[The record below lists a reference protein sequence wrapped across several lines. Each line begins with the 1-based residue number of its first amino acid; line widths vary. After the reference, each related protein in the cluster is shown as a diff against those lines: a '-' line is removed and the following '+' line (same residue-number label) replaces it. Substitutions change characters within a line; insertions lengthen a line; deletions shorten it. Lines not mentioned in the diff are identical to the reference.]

1 MISFQQFD
9 ISDFLNELDEP
20 VMLLDAEDILYF
32 NSHFLNHFQ
41 PPNEDWKSY
50 FKSKEIIEGLNRFF
64 LTGEK
69 TTAKYFSSLTTQK
82 GQIQTIEWS
91 FFPLPSSY
99 TSHFLI
105 AKGLVE
111 KVERS
116 TGNESNHDSSRR
128 ADFMQSILNNSY
140 DLIAIL
146 DEQGRYKFIS
156 DSVTQKLGFP
166 PESILGKSYLDWID
180 KGSIEMVKG
189 DFFEVLNAKNKEVPI
204 DFWVRMPSG
213 KRVYLES
220 FAKNLLDHPDIQG
233 IMFSSRDITEFIETE
248 RSLIRRFD
256 IENLINQVSS
266 KMISANLTDLEEH
279 LDETLMRFG
288 EFLNAQSAEIVII
301 NKETKEL
308 EIISSWSSGPDSS
321 PIAEG
326 PRYFS
331 LLNSLKTD
339 LKKGKVKLSSLPSK
353 SSKRG
358 GKDQI
363 EIIFIPLL
371 SEESLLGIIQ
381 FEIEELA
388 FPLVEKEIQ
397 ILRQFGDI
405 VAGAYLG
412 NLILRKLERNENLLA
427 STEVLS
433 KSGSWRYSAFKD
445 KFYFSAGFS
454 QLLEIG
460 DKSQYVDAAF
470 LLYKIDKPYREQF
483 IQDLK
488 IVSSELTQRSGE
500 FTITKTGDSV
510 RYFHYE
516 IVGKKEYLSQGLE
529 VYGFCSD
536 ITQKRISENNLRL
549 QSQILAQ
556 IVDPILV
563 VNEDLEVI
571 YINEAAVQLCCPNT
585 ARDFKGKIEDLIDF
599 GWKKGEKLFDF
610 IQNLNVGEVWK
621 TERHLATVHTSRS
634 PFEVS
639 ARAIHAES
647 QEKIGY
653 SLIFRNLE
661 EKYKSEQV
669 AQRARLI
676 VENSPAVLFRV
687 NPSKNYKIKYISQN
701 ISRFGYNA
709 EELIE
714 NEVSFLDLIY
724 PEDLD
729 QLLKKAQVDKGDMK
743 GLAFSG
749 EYRIVKPDGTLVW
762 VEDRTSEVYDELGEV
777 YLHEGLFQDISDRK
791 NFEVVQERRD
801 RQYRML
807 ASNIPDTNIFLLDK
821 DRRYIL
827 AEGTNFEKWGLKKED
842 FEGKFLKDVQ
852 LTQYEQVNEILNRVY
867 ENQEIVESEFFLKD
881 RYYQRII
888 RPIVEN
894 GKVEFALSIVR
905 DIHAEYQAK
914 VNLKKSEEKYR
925 RLVEE
930 STEIIFSLSEAYLL
944 HYVSP
949 NVNQFLGYDSEE
961 VIGRS
966 IFEFIH
972 LDDLDVFQKMI
983 GETQDFLAKNQF
995 LEFRLRHKNGEY
1007 RVFNSNGKLI
1017 EDKQGIHR
1025 YYTGVARD
1033 ISKLKEAQ
1041 KELFIAKEK
1050 AELASQA
1057 KSQFLSVMSH
1067 EIRTPMNAVIGL
1079 AHFLMEED
1087 PRPDQLENLKTLQF
1101 SAENLMA
1108 LINDILDYNK
1118 IDSGKVELEKA
1129 PFEIRNM
1136 VHRIVHSHSFLANEK
1151 GLKIY
1156 CEVDESIPQVIYGD
1170 ALRLGQVMNNLVS
1183 NAIKFTEKG
1192 FVRIQISREFVQGN
1206 LTEIKFTF
1214 EDTGIGIPKEKVK
1227 SIFEAFTQA
1236 SSSTSRKYGGTGL
1249 GLAIVKRLVELF
1261 GGEIEVQSRPG
1272 GGSIF
1277 EFTLPFE
1284 FDDEKARA
1292 HEKTLIQNQR
1302 SLHHASILVAEDNS
1316 VNQILIRKFLTK
1328 WNTGSWVIAAD
1339 GKEAL
1344 EAYEKGDFD
1353 LVLLDL
1359 QMPELDGFEVART
1372 IRGLGDEKKSKVPI
1386 LALTAASIHEIKDEL
1401 SSVGFNDFIPKPFSP
1416 EGLYEKIFKYLNT
1429 KESIE

>member
-20 VMLLDAEDILYF
+20 VMLLDAEEILYF
-32 NSHFLNHFQ
+32 NTFFLKHYQ
-41 PPNEDWKSY
+41 PLNENWKSY
-50 FKSKEIIEGLNRFF
+50 FSSPEIGMELDHFF
-64 LTGEK
+64 QTGKK
-69 TTAKYFSSLTTQK
+69 TEAKFTSQLITK
-82 GQIQTIEWS
+82 GGGDQSIEWS
-91 FFPLPSSY
+91 FYSLPSSY

-105 AKGLVE
+105 AKGLA
-111 KVERS
+111 KPKKS
-116 TGNESNHDSSRR
+116 DGQQDQILNSSRR

-146 DEQGRYKFIS
+146 DEKGKYKFIS
-156 DSVTQKLGFP
+156 DSVSEKLGFP
-166 PESILGKSYLDWID
+166 PESILGNSYLDWIE
-180 KGSIEMVKG
+180 KGSIELVKG
-189 DFFEVLNAKNKEVPI
+189 SFEEVLKSKDKEVPI
-204 DFWVRMPSG
+204 DFWVRLPSG

-248 RSLIRRFD
+248 RSLTRRFD
-256 IENLINQVSS
+256 IENLINQISS
-266 KMISANLTDLEEH
+266 QMISANLTDLEEQ
-279 LDETLMRFG
+279 LDLSLEKFG
-288 EFLNAQSAEIVII
+288 QFFNAQQAEVVII

-308 EIISSWSSGPDSS
+308 EIISSWTSSTENKS
-321 PIAEG
+321 ITAG

-331 LLNSLKTD
+331 LLNSVKTD
-339 LKKGKVKLSSLPSK
+339 LENGKVKLSALPST

-358 GKDQI
+358 VKDQV

-371 SEESLLGIIQ
+371 SEEKLLGLVQ
-381 FEIEELA
+381 FEIENPS
-388 FPLVEKEIQ
+388 FPILEKEIQ
-397 ILRQFGDI
+397 VLRQLGDI
-405 VAGAYLG
+405 IAGAYLG

-433 KSGSWRYSAFKD
+433 KSGSWRYSAFRD

-470 LLYKIDKPYREQF
+470 LLYKIDKPFRERF

-488 IVSSELTQRSGE
+488 KASAQLTQCSGE
-500 FTITKTGDSV
+500 FTITKSGSSV

-536 ITQKRISENNLRL
+536 ITQKRISDNNLRL

-556 IVDPILV
+556 VVDPIMV

-571 YINEAAVQLCCPNT
+571 YLNEAAIQLCCPET
-585 ARDFKGKIEDLIDF
+585 SRSFKGRIEDLIDF
-599 GWKKGEKLFDF
+599 GWDSGERLIDF

-647 QEKIGY
+647 EEKIGY

-661 EKYKSEQV
+661 EKYKSEQI

-714 NEVSFLDLIY
+714 QGVSFLDLIY
-724 PEDLD
+724 PEDLET
-729 QLLKKAQVDKGDMK
+729 LLAKANVVKGDMQ

-749 EYRIVKPDGTLVW
+749 EYRIVKPDGSLVW
-762 VEDRTSEVYDELGEV
+762 VEDRTSEVYDELGKV

-791 NFEVVQERRD
+791 NFEMVQEQRD

-821 DRRYIL
+821 NRRYIL

-842 FEGKFLKDVQ
+842 FEGKYLKDFQ
-852 LTQYEQVNEILNRVY
+852 LTEYEQVNEILNRVY

-894 GKVEFALSIVR
+894 GQVEFALSIVR
-905 DIHAEYQAK
+905 DIHSEYQAK
-914 VNLKKSEEKYR
+914 VNLKQSEEKYR

-949 NVNQFLGYDSEE
+949 NVKQFLGYDSEE

-983 GETQDFLAKNQF
+983 SETQDFLAKNQF

-1041 KELFIAKEK
+1041 KELLIAKEK

-1136 VHRIVHSHSFLANEK
+1136 VHRIVHSHSFLANDK

-1192 FVRIQISREFVQGN
+1192 FVRIQISREFVQGS
-1206 LTEIKFTF
+1206 LTEIKFSF

-1227 SIFEAFTQA
+1227 TIFEAFTQA

-1261 GGEIEVQSRPG
+1261 GGEIEVHARSG

-1284 FDDEKARA
+1284 FDDEKAKSM
-1292 HEKTLIQNQR
+1292 EKTLIQNQR
-1302 SLHHASILVAEDNS
+1302 SLHNASILVAEDNS

-1328 WNTGSWVIAAD
+1328 WNTGSWVIASD

-1359 QMPELDGFEVART
+1359 QMPELDGFEVANT
-1372 IRGLGDEKKSKVPI
+1372 IRGLNDERKSKVPI
-1386 LALTAASIHEIKDEL
+1386 LALTAASINEIKDEL
-1401 SSVGFNDFIPKPFSP
+1401 AAAGFNDFIPKPFSP
-1416 EGLYEKIFKYLNT
+1416 EGLYDKIFKYLNT